1 MQDFFNALLN
11 SSVIGALIY
20 QENGQI
26 VFVNKRLCEILSLKS
41 ENELIGKSILE
52 YVSEEEKEAV
62 KKIIERRMSGEM
74 FALESK
80 DYSIMAKN
88 SVLIPV
94 STFSYTI
101 EHNAKPSGLMLIFDR
116 TKEVSNQKLFFALS
130 QINRI
135 IAKAD
140 NVFDLLKE
148 TADTLID
155 KIGYKACSVGY
166 IDKDNLLKVLYLK
179 PDTQDYQRLA
189 KTVKIGVDPNT
200 PYGKGTI
207 SKAYH
212 TKKVS
217 LINNVDTDPSLSYWH
232 DYFKMFKIGSVCSIP
247 VLKSNKVEY
256 IISLYDSVPNS
267 FSPEYMHLLEEISLD
282 LSFALEKIEMQAEKD
297 RLFEKSTRDELT
309 YLYNRYYFNLT
320 ATQEFLKATRYG
332 YPLSVAFL
340 DIDNFKQVNDTYGH
354 HIGDLVLRDFADA
367 IVSQIRRSD
376 MAFRYGGEEFVI
388 LFSHATLKDAL
399 SVVQR
404 IKESLSKK
412 DGLSVLDKK
421 IRYTFS
427 AGIACLEQEK
437 DIYELVEKADKKM
450 YEAKQKGKDRIEL

>member
-1 MQDFFNALLN
+1 MVLTYWAC
-11 SSVIGALIY
+11 I
-20 QENGQI
+20 
-26 VFVNKRLCEILSLKS
+26 
-41 ENELIGKSILE
+41 
-52 YVSEEEKEAV
+52 
-62 KKIIERRMSGEM
+62 
-74 FALESK
+74 
-80 DYSIMAKN
+80 AKN

-94 STFSYTI
+94 SSFSYTI
-101 EHNAKPSGLMLIFDR
+101 EYNAKPSGLMLIFDR
-116 TKEVSNQKLFFALS
+116 TKELSNQKLFFALS
-130 QINRI
+130 QINRL

-166 IDKDNLLKVLYLK
+166 IDKENILKVLYLK

-189 KTVKIGVDPNT
+189 KTVTIGVDPNT

-207 SKAYH
+207 SRAYN

-247 VLKSNKVEY
+247 VLKSDKVEY
-256 IISLYDSVPNS
+256 IISLYDSAPNS
-267 FSPEYMHLLEEISLD
+267 FSPEYMYLLEEISLD

-309 YLYNRYYFNLT
+309 YLYNRYYFNLM

-340 DIDNFKQVNDTYGH
+340 DIDNFKQINDEYGH
-354 HIGDLVLRDFADA
+354 NIGDLVLKDFADA
-367 IVSQIRRSD
+367 ILSQIRRSD

-388 LFSHATLKDAL
+388 LFSHTSARDAL
-399 SVVQR
+399 FVTKR
-404 IKESLSKK
+404 IKEHLLKK
-412 DGLSVLDKK
+412 YGLEIINTK
-421 IRYTFS
+421 IIYLRYY
-427 AGIACLEQEK
+427 I
-437 DIYELVEKADKKM
+437 
-450 YEAKQKGKDRIEL
+450 

>member
-1 MQDFFNALLN
+1 MQDFFNALIH
-11 SSVIGALIY
+11 SSVFGVFIH
-20 QENGQI
+20 QEKGQI
-26 VFVNKRLCEILSLKS
+26 VFVNKRFCDILGFES
-41 ENELIGKSILE
+41 ESELIGKSILE
-52 YVSEEEKEAV
+52 LLTEEKQKEVEPIIQRRVAGE
-62 KKIIERRMSGEM
+62 KISIEY
-74 FALESK
+74 K
-80 DYSIMAKN
+80 DFYFKTKN
-88 SVLIPV
+88 SALVPV
-94 STFSYTI
+94 SVFTHTI
-101 EHNAKPSGLMLIFDR
+101 EYNNKPSGLVLVLDR
-116 TKEVSNQKLFFALS
+116 TKEISNQKLFFALS
-130 QINRI
+130 QINRL

-140 NVFDLLKE
+140 NVFDLLKK

-155 KIGYKACSVGY
+155 KIGYKVCAVGY
-166 IDKDNLLKVLYLK
+166 VDKDNLFKVLYLK
-179 PDTQDYQRLA
+179 PDTQDYQRVA
-189 KTVKIGVDPNT
+189 KTVTISVDPNT

-207 SKAYH
+207 SRAYY
-212 TKKVS
+212 TKEISFISDVYK
-217 LINNVDTDPSLSYWH
+217 DHSLSLWH
-232 DYFKMFKIGSVCSIP
+232 DYFKMFKISSVCSIP
-247 VLKSNKVEY
+247 VLKSDKVEY
-256 IISLYDSVPNS
+256 IITLYDSVPNS
-267 FSPEYMHLLEEISLD
+267 FSLEYMYLLEEISLD

-309 YLYNRYYFNLT
+309 YLYNRYYFNLM

-340 DIDNFKQVNDTYGH
+340 DIDNFKQINDSYGH

-367 IVSQIRRSD
+367 IVSHIRRSD

-388 LFSHATLKDAL
+388 LFSHTTLKDAL

-404 IKESLSKK
+404 IKEFLSKK